1 MRWAA
6 PAAVVLL
13 VTLVTPIQAAPRT
26 PMVTGDYAYAYAGHI
41 SRVQVSG
48 RAGDP
53 PTGWVTYAGDFATFA
68 GPVTC
73 VNVIGSDA
81 WLAGPITAGSS
92 GFEGFDGWAVRVHDG
107 GTPGRNGDTA
117 ITFIDTPE
125 SAAEICASGTTDYDT
140 FTVPVVSGNLVVHR
154 AD

>member
-13 VTLVTPIQAAPRT
+13 MTVVAPIQAAPRSSI
-26 PMVTGDYAYAYAGHI
+26 VTGDYSYEFSGRV
-41 SRVQVSG
+41 SRVELSG

-53 PTGWVTYAGDFATFA
+53 PSGRVMYASAFTTFG
-68 GPVTC
+68 GPVAC

-81 WLAGPITAGSS
+81 WLAGPITFGGS
-92 GFEGFDGWAVRVHDG
+92 GIEGYDGWAVRVHDG
-107 GTPGRNGDTA
+107 GTPGRTGDSA

-125 SAAEICASGTTDYDT
+125 SAAEICASGTADYDA
-140 FTVPVVSGNLVVHR
+140 FMVPVVGGNLVVHP
-154 AD
+154 AN